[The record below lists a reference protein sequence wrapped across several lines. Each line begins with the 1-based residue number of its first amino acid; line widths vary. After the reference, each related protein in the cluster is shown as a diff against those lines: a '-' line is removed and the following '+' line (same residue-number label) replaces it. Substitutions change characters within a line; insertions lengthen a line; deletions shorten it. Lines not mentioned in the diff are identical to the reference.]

1 MSAKPT
7 VEPFRA
13 QLSLRP
19 LSETISKNSRRH
31 SAQVSAVITE
41 MDLPETMG
49 DILKLADESLVSGTW
64 KQYVDNAINEN
75 VAGERNVKDSLLY
88 SGISARLPTK
98 LHMLTMAES
107 QHGKT
112 FLETQTGMVLFPSIF
127 EDITEISPKAMYYE
141 IREKRNPRLYDG
153 RIVMIDELNDMSE
166 MLRQFVKKATT
177 NDRKRLTLKTVE
189 DQKYREM
196 TIEGL
201 PVVWTNTYELV
212 EDAGN
217 QLHNRFFKVNHEN
230 TDEQGYAIE
239 TMQQEQSTFGRRCD
253 ESPAV
258 SAARHIIKKIMDL
271 DNLQPKRPLVLNPF
285 GRHICETEH
294 GRRNRRP
301 MLDALISAI
310 AYANRFQSTT
320 FEDDETLLVL
330 TSMADIRAGMAIYE
344 ANEEAQRTSTP
355 EYLTR
360 FLKLFEPEEWLTKVE
375 LSARTEKKWGE
386 AMSAE
391 SCYVYAH
398 DLEKKNLLTSRKRTD
413 YMSGLE
419 TRTFEYTPLSLN
431 NSKTFI
437 LDTNFAN
444 RELLA
449 KTVKQ
454 QIERSLKSFTEMRES
469 GIAAIVDR
477 LLTK

>member
-1 MSAKPT
+1 MAD
-7 VEPFRA
+7 
-13 QLSLRP
+13 
-19 LSETISKNSRRH
+19 ID
-31 SAQVSAVITE
+31 
-41 MDLPETMG
+41 DLPLPTAMG
-49 DILKLADESLVSGTW
+49 DLLMVADESLMKGTW
-64 KQYVDNAINEN
+64 KWYVDKAVDENA
-75 VAGERNVKDSLLY
+75 AGERNVKDSLLY
-88 SGISARLPTK
+88 SGISAKLPTK

-112 FLETQTGMVLFPSIF
+112 FLETQMGMVLFPSIF

-141 IREKRNPRLYDG
+141 VREKQNPHLYDG
-153 RIVMIDELNDMSE
+153 KIVMIDELSDMSDL
-166 MLRQFVKKATT
+166 LRQFVKKATT

-230 TDEQGYAIE
+230 TDEQGDAVEI
-239 TMQQEQSTFGRRCD
+239 MQEEQSTFGRRCD

-258 SAARHIIKKIMDL
+258 TAARHIINKIL
-271 DNLQPKRPLVLNPF
+271 DRNNKKRPLVLNPF
-285 GRHICETEH
+285 GRQICETEH

-301 MLDALISAI
+301 MLDALISSI
-310 AYANRFQSTT
+310 TYANRFLCPT

-330 TSMADIRAGMAIYE
+330 TTLTDIREGMAIYE

-360 FLKLFEPEEWLTKVE
+360 FLKLFEPEEWLTKYE

-398 DLEKKNLLTSRKRTD
+398 DLEKKNLLTSRKRID
-413 YMSGLE
+413 ELSGLE
-419 TRTFEYTPLSLN
+419 TRAFEYAPLSLN
-431 NSKTFI
+431 DSKTFI
-437 LDTNFAN
+437 LDSNFAN

-449 KTVKQ
+449 KTVKE
-454 QIERSLKSFTEMRES
+454 QIERSLKAFTETRES
-469 GIAAIVDR
+469 GISVIVDR